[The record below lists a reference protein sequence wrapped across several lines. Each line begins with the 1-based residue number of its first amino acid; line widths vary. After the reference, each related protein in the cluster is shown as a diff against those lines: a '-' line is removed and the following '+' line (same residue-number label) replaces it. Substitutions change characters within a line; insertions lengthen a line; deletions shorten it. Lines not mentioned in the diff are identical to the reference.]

1 MTDVVPPRTAR
12 SRGTCP
18 AYRRVVLKL
27 SGEVLAGSRTYG
39 LDPAAVR
46 DVAAEIAA
54 VHGLGVQVGV
64 VIGGGNIFRGAQPG
78 ESGIDR
84 VTGDQMGMLA
94 TVINALALQSRLEA
108 GGVPTRVQTA
118 VEIRPFAEPYIRRR
132 AVRHLERGCVVI
144 FAGGTGSPFFST
156 DTAAALRAA
165 EIGADVVLKGTK
177 VDGVYDKDPVRHK
190 DAVRFD
196 VLTHREVLERG
207 LRVMDATAIALCME
221 NRTPIVVF
229 ALGVPGNACR
239 ICRGDIVGTR
249 VVSDSGEQPQ
259 RVSRPARGRS
269 RRS

>member
-1 MTDVVPPRTAR
+1 
-12 SRGTCP
+12 
-18 AYRRVVLKL
+18 
-27 SGEVLAGSRTYG
+27 
-39 LDPAAVR
+39 
-46 DVAAEIAA
+46 
-54 VHGLGVQVGV
+54 
-64 VIGGGNIFRGAQPG
+64 
-78 ESGIDR
+78 

-132 AVRHLERGCVVI
+132 AVRHLERGRVVI

-177 VDGVYDKDPVRHK
+177 VDGVYDKDPVRHG

-196 VLTHREVLERG
+196 VLTHREALERG

-229 ALGVPGNACR
+229 ALGVPGNARR
-239 ICRGDIVGTR
+239 ICRGEIVGTR
-249 VVSDSGEQPQ
+249 VVSDSGEQRQ
-259 RVSRPARGRS
+259 RVSRPSRGRA